1 MTNMSDTEIF
11 ETLKKRIENLKS
23 AARCKLLN
31 SLMLSLTLDSK
42 KFRKRAQEIAQMIQ
56 EEEND

>member
-1 MTNMSDTEIF
+1 MSDTEIF

-23 AARCKLLN
+23 ASRGKLLN

>member
-1 MTNMSDTEIF
+1 MSDTEIF

-23 AARCKLLN
+23 AARGKLLN